1 MSTENKQVVKKSNR
15 IWGWI
20 MAILGGVFSVVSIFF
35 SLQPYHEVFELG
47 HDMIYL
53 LPCYCTVPGLI
64 LGILLLV
71 LGIRQNHPYWE
82 VKR

>member
-1 MSTENKQVVKKSNR
+1 MNTENKGAKNKNRR

-35 SLQPYHEVFELG
+35 SLQPYHEVFEQG
-47 HDMIYL
+47 HDMLYL
-53 LPCYCTVPGLI
+53 LPCYCTIPGLI

-71 LGIRQNHPYWE
+71 FGIRRIIRTG
-82 VKR
+82 K